1 MFADFIAYLS
11 VESNWTGP
19 TGILIR
25 VLEHLAISAMA
36 IAIAAGIAI
45 PVGLMI
51 GHTGRGQA
59 PIVGLANGLRAIPSL
74 GLMTLLILFISSD
87 IIPPLIALVIL
98 AIPPLLAGAYSGVA
112 IVPRATIDAA
122 RSMGMSESRILF
134 QVEVPNALPLMVAG
148 LRGATLQVIATATI
162 AAYVNLGG
170 LGRYIF
176 DGLALYD
183 YALVL
188 VGAILVSLL
197 GIGLD
202 ALLASLVR
210 VARPGRV
217 SPLRRDTALHAEIA
231 RRVA

>member
-1 MFADFIAYLS
+1 VFADFIAYLS

-134 QVEVPNALPLMVAG
+134 QVEVPNALPLMLAG

>member
-134 QVEVPNALPLMVAG
+134 QVEVPNALPLMLAG